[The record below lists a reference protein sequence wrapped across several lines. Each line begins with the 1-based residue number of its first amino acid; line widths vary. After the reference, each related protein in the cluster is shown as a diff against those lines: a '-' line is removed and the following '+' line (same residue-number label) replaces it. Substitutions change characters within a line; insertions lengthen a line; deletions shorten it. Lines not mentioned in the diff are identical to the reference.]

1 MFTVIGFMLGGMCIG
16 YLLRRKS
23 LSWIQEFIT
32 VLIWLLLFIL
42 GIEVGG
48 NRRIIDGLG
57 TIGFEALIMTVSFVV
72 GSCVFAWM
80 LWYILYKRKEG
91 KV

>member
-23 LSWIQEFIT
+23 LSWVHGFIT

-48 NRRIIDGLG
+48 NRRIIEGLG
-57 TIGFEALIMTVSFVV
+57 TIGFEALVMTVAFVI
-72 GSCVFAWM
+72 GSCVFAWI
-80 LWYILYKRKEG
+80 LWYILYKRKGG
-91 KV
+91 KA